1 MQTKRVT
8 IVLVPGFSHLS
19 LGAVLE
25 PLHTLNTIAS
35 DIEIIIDIATISEP
49 DIASASGLRV
59 YCPVSLQACH
69 ESLTSTKKPDALFL
83 CCGLKTPYKS
93 QPDLRKLVRSCVR
106 SGVPLY
112 GLGCSTWKMADAG
125 VLQNGRGTVHWKTLA
140 AFSERN
146 RDIEALDALFV
157 TSDNVTSCAG
167 EAAALDLA
175 VSFLQSEFTPK
186 LAEQVCNHLLISF
199 PRSGDLKQPRG
210 NADRLRDVPDTLRN
224 AVSLMSENLEDPLTV
239 GAVAK
244 SIGISLRQTERLFS
258 THLSMAP
265 KRYYLK
271 LRLQHARQLIEQTS
285 LSILEIS
292 VASGFA
298 SRRVFTRYYRN
309 EFGYPPSHTRRSP

>member
-1 MQTKRVT
+1 MT

-19 LGAVLE
+19 LGAVVE
-25 PLHTLNTIAS
+25 PLHTLGTITS
-35 DIEIIIDIATISEP
+35 DFDIKIDIATISEP
-49 DIASASGLRV
+49 DVASASGLV
-59 YCPVSLQACH
+59 VHCPVSLQACH
-69 ESLTSTKKPDALFL
+69 ASLNSTEKPDALFL

-125 VLQNGRGTVHWKTLA
+125 VLRNGRGTVHWKTLA
-140 AFSERN
+140 AFTERN

-157 TSDNVTSCAG
+157 TSDKVTSCAG

-175 VSFLQSEFTPK
+175 VSFLQNEFSPK
-186 LAEQVCNHLLISF
+186 HAERVCNHLLISF
-199 PRSGDLKQPRG
+199 PRSGDSKQPRG
-210 NADRLRDVPDTLRN
+210 DADRLRDVPETLRK
-224 AVSLMSENLEDPLTV
+224 AISLMSENLEDPLTV
-239 GAVAK
+239 GSVAR

-258 THLSMAP
+258 AHLSTAP
-265 KRYYLK
+265 KKYYLK

-292 VASGFA
+292 LASGFI
-298 SRRVFTRYYRN
+298 SRRVFTKYYRE
-309 EFGYPPSHTRRSP
+309 EFGFPPSHTRRTP